1 MMDLLASLRSFVA
14 VAATGSFSA
23 VARAG
28 ATSQSAV
35 TRRIGDLEAHFG
47 VRLLHR
53 TTRRV
58 SLTPDGEDL
67 LAHAKHLLATAE
79 AMEESL
85 GHHRTSA
92 AGLVRFG
99 APVGFG
105 NFLAARMPALLA
117 RHPALSVELVMSDTQ
132 PDMVADRLDIAARFL
147 PLADSSLVVRQI
159 ADLSWLVVAS
169 PGYLASA
176 GTPQRPEDLARHNCL
191 LHAATAGHAWH
202 FSGPRGLAD
211 VHVHGRFSANV
222 LEALYRAALAGL
234 GVARLPEL
242 EVAEDLAAGRLVRLL
257 PGYDAPRMPVYLAT
271 PSRRHLPP
279 RTRVV
284 LDHVV
289 EITRDLRQRG

>member
-1 MMDLLASLRSFVA
+1 MDLLASLRSFVA
-14 VAATGSFSA
+14 VAASGSFSA
-23 VARAG
+23 VARGEAI
-28 ATSQSAV
+28 SQSAV

-47 VRLLHR
+47 VRLLNR

-67 LAHAKHLLATAE
+67 LAHARHVLATAE

-85 GHHRTSA
+85 GRHRTSA
-92 AGLVRFG
+92 TGLVRIG

-105 NFLAARMPALLA
+105 TYLAARMPALLA
-117 RHPALSVELVMSDTQ
+117 RHPGLSVELVMSDT
-132 PDMVADRLDIAARFL
+132 PRDMVADRLDIAALFQ

-159 ADLSWLVVAS
+159 AELAWLTVAT
-169 PGYLASA
+169 PGYLAAA
-176 GTPQRPEDLARHNCL
+176 GTPLRPEDLARHNCL
-191 LHAATAGHAWH
+191 LHAASPGHLWH
-202 FSGPRGLAD
+202 FTGPRGLAE
-211 VHVHGRFSANV
+211 VQVQGRFSANV
-222 LEALYRAALAGL
+222 LEALYRGALAGL

-257 PGYDAPRMPVYLAT
+257 PGYEAPRMPVYLAT

-289 EITRDLRQRG
+289 EITRPLRERG